1 MNDLLGTKE
10 ASEILGMGAP
20 STLSRWVQIG
30 KITPIGKLAGRTGS
44 YVFTRE
50 QIEAYRDN
58 PDLDD
63 REQATS

>member
-1 MNDLLGTKE
+1 MKHLLGTKE
-10 ASEILGMGAP
+10 ASDILGLGP

-30 KITPIGKLAGRTGS
+30 KITPAGKLSGKTGS

-58 PDLDD
+58 PDLDE
-63 REQATS
+63 RLQRASS

>member
-1 MNDLLGTKE
+1 MKHLLGTKE
-10 ASEILGMGAP
+10 ASDILGLGP

-30 KITPIGKLAGRTGS
+30 KITPAGKLGGKTGS

-58 PDLDD
+58 PDLDE
-63 REQATS
+63 RLQRATS

>member
-1 MNDLLGTKE
+1 MQELIGTKE
-10 ASEILGMGAP
+10 ASRMLGMASP
-20 STLSRWVQIG
+20 ATLSRWVQIG
-30 KITPIGKLAGRTGS
+30 KITPVAKLTGRTGS

-63 REQATS
+63 RIQATA

>member
-1 MNDLLGTKE
+1 MKHLLGTKE
-10 ASEILGMGAP
+10 ASDILGLGP

-30 KITPIGKLAGRTGS
+30 KITPAGKLAGKTGS

-58 PDLDD
+58 PDLDE
-63 REQATS
+63 RLQRATS